1 MSTDLEIAFTPLTN
15 PDTSK
20 LVYPFEFI
28 IQTDNNDGIYD
39 PKDFIRGIP
48 TETTVCDAGNFPHN
62 ITEYYWIREGE
73 NDGDAWEL
81 LCKLDN
87 DCYVFY
93 SANCDY
99 TGFDCQGGM
108 IAYISNDKNTL
119 FHMGMNEEQR
129 NRCLE
134 DKTN

>member
-1 MSTDLEIAFTPLTN
+1 MSEIAFTPLTN

-20 LVYPFEFI
+20 LDYPFEFI
-28 IQTDNNDGIYD
+28 DIYD
-39 PKDFIRGIP
+39 PTEFIRGIP
-48 TETTVCDAGNFPHN
+48 TDTDKSDPGDFPNN

-93 SANCDY
+93 SASCDY

-108 IAYISNDKNTL
+108 KAYISKDKNTL
-119 FHMGMNEEQR
+119 FYMGMSEEER
-129 NRCLE
+129 TRCLE
-134 DKTN
+134 DKKTE